1 MSTQDR
7 AIRDGGEGEHAS
19 EHEGGDA
26 AVGADVAGSQTLRM
40 RAMQR
45 RWIQRK
51 ASRGGA
57 GGGAGGAA
65 AIPDG
70 AGAQLSGDVQK
81 RMERT
86 IGTDLSG
93 VRVHTGGDSAE
104 AADAMGARAFT
115 VGSDVHFNRG
125 EFAPGSKEGDRLLAH
140 ELTHVAQ
147 GQKSGVQRKAD
158 AAHGN
163 AEGGDH
169 EAGGHE
175 VSEPGDPAEHEA
187 DAMGD
192 HAAEKLHGGGAKGEV
207 KEGGGDKHGGAE
219 PKPAGKQAA
228 PVSRKASP
236 NALLSSRKIHLAPKP
251 GAKTATPDPKAAD
264 KGGGKGE
271 KPKSA
276 EELGKEKMIDQLISE
291 MSKLDVADP
300 KLAVQVSLGLQ
311 SVEKDLVKFP
321 SNDIVKGFKA
331 YLATKKQSIIEKCGE
346 EIGTLVKKL
355 EEIKAENPAE
365 AEKLHALQGSPLI
378 DKWNRNSIC
387 GGAVALKDRHPKI
400 VDFQQGLAA
409 KLKTNDDAIKKDKE
423 AKKADEAKAHAPGGV
438 QGGTPPGPPDKK
450 ATAAPTAVAPP
461 ATAAVASPQAPAKLD
476 AKATGA
482 PDAKAGGGPQKPADA
497 KATDAK
503 PLDAKAGGGKPGGAG
518 GE

>member
-19 EHEGGDA
+19 EQEGGDA

-70 AGAQLSGDVQK
+70 AGAQLSGDEQK

-158 AAHGN
+158 AAHGD

-192 HAAEKLHGGGAKGEV
+192 HAAEKLHGGGEHGGGEHGGGAKGDGE
-207 KEGGGDKHGGAE
+207 HGGKKVARE
-219 PKPAGKQAA
+219 KPAVGVAA
-228 PVSRKASP
+228 PTVG
-236 NALLSSRKIHLAPKP
+236 RKIFRAEKP
-251 GAKTATPDPKAAD
+251 GAPPK
-264 KGGGKGE
+264 
-271 KPKSA
+271 
-276 EELGKEKMIDQLISE
+276 Q
-291 MSKLDVADP
+291 
-300 KLAVQVSLGLQ
+300 
-311 SVEKDLVKFP
+311 
-321 SNDIVKGFKA
+321 
-331 YLATKKQSIIEKCGE
+331 T
-346 EIGTLVKKL
+346 
-355 EEIKAENPAE
+355 
-365 AEKLHALQGSPLI
+365 
-378 DKWNRNSIC
+378 
-387 GGAVALKDRHPKI
+387 
-400 VDFQQGLAA
+400 
-409 KLKTNDDAIKKDKE
+409 
-423 AKKADEAKAHAPGGV
+423 APGSTTTKG
-438 QGGTPPGPPDKK
+438 PGK
-450 ATAAPTAVAPP
+450 
-461 ATAAVASPQAPAKLD
+461 
-476 AKATGA
+476 
-482 PDAKAGGGPQKPADA
+482 GGPQPPAAQQPQGLNPADQQKIQRIKTSIAA
-497 KATDAK
+497 KPDFMLVSTLRLYTDDVTRLTTGDQAKDPAVIELKTAYDAK
-503 PLDAKAGGGKPGGAG
+503 WTEVFQTFDDTMNAAAAGYGDLKKDDPGAFDAFKAVGKSADA
-518 GE
+518 